1 MMGTATAYDKVPYF
15 FSDQY
20 DCGMEYSGHVGPDGY
35 DEVVFRG
42 DVASGEFIAFWVR
55 DGRVLAGMNV
65 NTWGVTDAIEALVRS
80 GARVDP
86 AELADPEVL
95 LMYLAGSAI
104 R

>member
-1 MMGTATAYDKVPYF
+1 MCRTSSPTNTTVAWSTPAT
-15 FSDQY
+15 
-20 DCGMEYSGHVGPDGY
+20 SGADGY
-35 DEVVFRG
+35 DRVVFRG
-42 DVASGEFIAFWVR
+42 DVASGEFIAFWMR

-95 LMYLAGSAI
+95 LMYLAGNAT
-104 R
+104 RDR